1 MGVRAT
7 CTHKT
12 TESGDT
18 IRVDLIGSAYGGS
31 AREVKGTGRSWMRF
45 THDQLDYS
53 NVFSTQVQRGRLEF
67 SFYVQDA
74 TDKGVIDDVLATA
87 QGEYTMAYY
96 RNGTLQW
103 IGEVMMDQLG
113 AISVAES
120 YPYAVT
126 LVARDF
132 VPLEGQLFPLEDN
145 RQLLS
150 TVLGRLLSA
159 TGYDLPIWT
168 HTSWTETNIN
178 SSNDFL
184 RQLYVDT
191 RNLRDFSKDGD
202 LQITYLEAL
211 ERIVAPFK
219 AVLKQ
224 ANGVFI
230 FDQLSAY
237 ETPSSVLRTIYNKDG
252 AFVSQSNVNTTIA
265 ANSSVT
271 VVRGSIDEV
280 KPGYKRATVTYAHR
294 TPQGDIPF
302 LPRIVITEAT
312 PGDVAQSEFVES
324 GKQLS
329 LTGRAGAN
337 YSTAIA
343 NAFRPE
349 ARIQIQLGSN
359 YWNNALQTWQA
370 TPVESTFVMSGNVLS
385 NPLTGEIAQDTFS
398 TDINIT
404 TAATPTS
411 GTLTITLK
419 KAVNPP
425 GATSETVYLDMD
437 FIILENDQ
445 DKSSTAISYTTEQA
459 LSFTQNYNG
468 QSYYFGDGPTIRSA
482 SALRYSTTVTHLTTS
497 WTRRGESDNFE
508 FHEIALKEIM
518 DHYRGYG
525 RVGSYTIKLGDYN
538 PINVLTYETRALFYV
553 GGTFD
558 GFTGWWSPIV
568 FQLSLITGFDQLVV
582 GYVAGPSLITST
594 TLTAVSLA
602 TNNSIEAN
610 ANYVFRLA
618 TQISGTVTSISLE
631 PQNIEYPLL
640 KKDTQIRVVHPV
652 TLDQYFFTLDQ
663 DMIAGSLTVQVVST
677 QVDDPLPRGSY
688 IYTNPGD
695 GAAAL
700 IIGRDSI
707 RLIAETTSIGVTTQ
721 QSLGPVTSIQV
732 VLNTRVR
739 AGDDLFL
746 VRTLDAT
753 KRAFTVGQTAGPG
766 LVTLQLDQ
774 STVFDAPAGSYIIG
788 STAQYEAFLQVTPSG
803 VLVKANAV
811 SEQNG
816 FAILSAPIGAGTPT
830 NGIPVTSVRTLTLKD
845 AMQIGI
851 QDKAGTTEFFQV
863 DGDQNLTNATTTVAV
878 ITKTP
883 SVSVGA
889 GASVFQP
896 QWNQTAILSVQAGE
910 IATRVTEAQVQA
922 LIDEN
927 LGGLLPAENWLFEG
941 TDEGFTTNNVTLT
954 TDTTYIEYLA
964 TGSTPYIQKTGLSI
978 DADDN
983 PVVTIRVQRVAGTN
997 WGGAFGWTTDGSTY
1011 FTQTFVEPTGVDL
1024 DFQFATVDLTS
1035 NPNYTGTITG
1045 VRLFL
1050 GEANLDEFYI
1060 DQFIIGKF
1068 NPQTEILAD
1077 LSSRLTVAEAGLT
1090 NTANEFTTYTQN
1102 AVLTNASAVVAVGRN
1117 QTTTYDTV
1125 AITDTRG
1132 GFTVKDGQDFYLVN
1146 VDGTFQAVKI
1156 RDDQTVSNVTTPTTY
1171 TLKIQSITFSTTIAV
1186 GAMLYESAWT
1196 QSTRISQN
1204 GGQIVLKAIESVPGQ
1219 GYVDS
1224 VALVQL
1230 TASVGSGSSVKIKG
1244 DLIELNNIQII
1255 RDTGSGLIQTQNFVA
1270 GSTGWR
1276 IRGTGDAEFNNVTV
1290 RGSVFVTGGDAAK
1303 ISNINVTIRSATEP
1317 TTRVDTT
1324 ALVTGDIWI
1333 NTASGQGN
1341 LPYSWNGSSFVR
1353 MYTVID
1359 GGNITTGT
1367 VNANRIDVTGIFAS
1381 TVNITG
1387 TLTGSSGATQYT
1399 IDSTGMSIGQ
1409 AGNLLATLRR
1419 DYINFETDADPLQPR
1434 ALYGSSG
1441 IRILTTA
1448 SNITDA
1454 FSVDTS
1460 GNVRVEGNIQ
1470 ARGDLRVYDSDETNY
1485 ANIAYADSTANR
1497 TYTIP
1502 NVAASNFVMSEGAQT
1517 INGSKT
1523 FGSVVVVPNATADS
1537 HAVNRTTGDA
1547 RYVRLA
1553 SANTISGSTT
1563 FTAGF
1568 GIQATAGGIATVV
1581 YSAGSTSN
1589 RTFTLPAVASGATFA
1604 VLEHAQTFTGANTFS
1619 GNVIVP
1625 NSTTSTHAL
1634 NVTTADSRYGRLGS
1648 ANTWSSVQSFN
1659 NRIDLF
1665 SNVRIYEAGVN
1676 FYSTLEYSGSSNT
1689 TSTLPNATGTLV
1701 TTANLNQDIA
1711 GTKRFTGTLRASAY
1725 RSSDNTA
1732 GVTDQVD
1739 TGAVILNFK
1748 NGLFV
1753 GTS

>member
-652 TLDQYFFTLDQ
+652 TLEQYTFTLDQ

-774 STVFDAPAGSYIIG
+774 STVFDAPAGSYITG
-788 STAQYEAFLQVTPSG
+788 NNAQYEAFLQVTPAG
-803 VLVKANAV
+803 VLVKAKAV

-816 FAILSAPIGAGTPT
+816 FALTSAPVGAGTPT

-851 QDKAGTTEFFQV
+851 QDKAGNTEFFQV
-863 DGDQNLTNATTTVAV
+863 DGDQNLTNATTTIDVV
-878 ITKTP
+878 EKTP

-889 GASVFQP
+889 GASVVQP

-910 IATRVTEAQVQA
+910 IATRVTEAQVEGIVQDY
-922 LIDEN
+922 I
-927 LGGLLPAENWLFEG
+927 GGLQPVENWQFEG

-964 TGSTPYIQKTGLSI
+964 TGSTPYIQKTVNYV
-978 DADDN
+978 ATDN

-1035 NPNYTGTITG
+1035 NANYTGTITG

-1156 RDDQTVSNVTTPTTY
+1156 RDDQTVTDVTTPTTY

-1196 QSTRISQN
+1196 QSTRISQSA
-1204 GGQIVLKAIESVPGQ
+1204 GQIVLKAIESVPGQ

-1244 DLIELNNIQII
+1244 DLVELNNIQII

-1290 RGSVFVTGGDAAK
+1290 RGSVFVTGGDAATETFANTAASNAAAGALSDAEDYADSVASSEATTARNAARNNIAQQLGYTDYDTMVSTVGASGTIIAAGFIRTSLIDVDDIFATNATITSTLTMGSGGLIRGGSGANQFSLENSGAYWGVFGGNLTVLTNTG
-1303 ISNINVTIRSATEP
+1303 ISSSDDGDPTSPTFLIN
-1317 TTRVDTT
+1317 RVDGIIVQQAQST
-1324 ALVTGDIWI
+1324 ADFTVSMTGAVR
-1333 NTASGQGN
+1333 TK
-1341 LPYSWNGSSFVR
+1341 SS
-1353 MYTVID
+1353 
-1359 GGNITTGT
+1359 
-1367 VNANRIDVTGIFAS
+1367 
-1381 TVNITG
+1381 
-1387 TLTGSSGATQYT
+1387 
-1399 IDSTGMSIGQ
+1399 
-1409 AGNLLATLRR
+1409 LRV
-1419 DYINFETDADPLQPR
+1419 DA
-1434 ALYGSSG
+1434 
-1441 IRILTTA
+1441 
-1448 SNITDA
+1448 
-1454 FSVDTS
+1454 
-1460 GNVRVEGNIQ
+1460 EIQ
-1470 ARGDLRVYDSDETNY
+1470 ARGDLRVYDTDESHY
-1485 ANIAYADSTANR
+1485 ANIAYADATANRTFTIPATGGNRTFALVDQGQTFTQDQTFGHDRLKVQNTNADGVATLRYGTAEANR
-1497 TYTIP
+1497 TYT
-1502 NVAASNFVMSEGAQT
+1502 F
-1517 INGSKT
+1517 
-1523 FGSVVVVPNATADS
+1523 
-1537 HAVNRTTGDA
+1537 
-1547 RYVRLA
+1547 
-1553 SANTISGSTT
+1553 SG
-1563 FTAGF
+1563 
-1568 GIQATAGGIATVV
+1568 
-1581 YSAGSTSN
+1581 
-1589 RTFTLPAVASGATFA
+1589 ASGT
-1604 VLEHAQTFTGANTFS
+1604 VWTN
-1619 GNVIVP
+1619 GNLPIT
-1625 NSTTSTHAL
+1625 N
-1634 NVTTADSRYGRLGS
+1634 
-1648 ANTWSSVQSFN
+1648 
-1659 NRIDLF
+1659 
-1665 SNVRIYEAGVN
+1665 AGP
-1676 FYSTLEYSGSSNT
+1676 GSNT
-1689 TSTLPNATGTLV
+1689 PTTRLIITLNGV
-1701 TTANLNQDIA
+1701 QY
-1711 GTKRFTGTLRASAY
+1711 RFDVQQL
-1725 RSSDNTA
+1725 
-1732 GVTDQVD
+1732 
-1739 TGAVILNFK
+1739 
-1748 NGLFV
+1748 
-1753 GTS
+1753 